1 MAKELRAKMRLE
13 RKVKFAEQANNSKK
27 KERIVIGQSEMND
40 ILELFDKSKKTVQQ
54 FKQIQRRSNL
64 VSHQA

>member
-13 RKVKFAEQANNSKK
+13 RKVKFAEQANNAKK

-54 FKQIQRRSNL
+54 FKQI
-64 VSHQA
+64 